1 MQIPDVNILL
11 YAFFP
16 SFPRHAEYRAWLRRA
31 LAGSELL
38 AVPDAVLAG
47 TIRIAT
53 LPGLWEPPALM
64 SELLQFVEALR
75 RSPAFRSLTGD
86 ENSWRTLRELCALD
100 FVRGRVISDAYL
112 ASLAI
117 ANSAELITADQG
129 FSRFPGLR
137 FRDPLGA

>member
-1 MQIPDVNILL
+1 
-11 YAFFP
+11 
-16 SFPRHAEYRAWLRRA
+16 
-31 LAGSELL
+31 L

-64 SELLQFVEALR
+64 SELLLFVEAIR
-75 RSPAFRSLTGD
+75 QSPAFKSLTGD
-86 ENSWRTLRELCALD
+86 ENSWRTLRELCTLD

-117 ANSAELITADQG
+117 GNDAELITADRG

-137 FRDPLGA
+137 FRDPLDA